1 MSPQGLFLGA
11 VARWPLSC
19 PKSLLSPPASPSR
32 APVAQSCRLGSAQ
45 PELAGP
51 GRAGRPADPPPPA
64 LAGPASCRPGTFGG
78 PRAVRTQGREA
89 RAARAYLAQSR
100 ATPEQ
105 LRGPAGYLRWWRSRG
120 PNQGTRSRHCRGGGE
135 EIARNLLGNHLAHGL
150 RGVCLL
156 CAPTLEEGGG
166 LGGTDR
172 WALERCPLHPGSN
185 VERDGLPPAQESRVS
200 PAAPSQPPE
209 SAPESFPSRPGGIA
223 WGRGARWHGD

>member
-19 PKSLLSPPASPSR
+19 PKSLLSPPASPGR

-51 GRAGRPADPPPPA
+51 GRAGRPADHPA

-89 RAARAYLAQSR
+89 RAARAYLAQSG

-135 EIARNLLGNHLAHGL
+135 EIARNLLGNYLAQGL

-166 LGGTDR
+166 LGGGGPLGPG
-172 WALERCPLHPGSN
+172 AL
-185 VERDGLPPAQESRVS
+185 
-200 PAAPSQPPE
+200 PAAPRQQRGTGRPPSRPRVPREPGRTLPGLE

-223 WGRGARWHGD
+223 WGRGARRHGD